1 MKMEIVTWKEIIE
14 VVSFEKESIILAAVI
29 AIPTGILF
37 GLGNDIYTFVIRP
50 LVIRTWKR
58 VRSNRRSAL
67 ASSKE

>member
-1 MKMEIVTWKEIIE
+1 MKMEIVTWREIIE

-37 GLGNDIYTFVIRP
+37 GLGNDIYIFVVRP

-58 VRSNRRSAL
+58 VRSNR
-67 ASSKE
+67 